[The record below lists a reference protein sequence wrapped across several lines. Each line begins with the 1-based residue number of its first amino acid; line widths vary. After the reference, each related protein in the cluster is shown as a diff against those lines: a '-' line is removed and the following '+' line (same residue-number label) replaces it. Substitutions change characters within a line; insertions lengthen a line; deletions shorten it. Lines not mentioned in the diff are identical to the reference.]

1 MCGICGVADLSR
13 GLPPEREADVRR
25 MCQRMVHRG
34 PDDEGRYT
42 DGHVALGM
50 RRLSIIDVAGGRQ
63 PVANEDGTVSLVLN
77 GEIYNYRDLRR
88 DLEAR
93 GHRFATQSDTE
104 AIVHAYEEY
113 GDDCIQRLNGMFAW
127 ALWDRTRRRL
137 VIARDRMG
145 IKPLFYTLQGT
156 SLVFASELRSLLACG
171 GLTREIDVQAL
182 NEYLSFEYVPAPRS
196 IVRGVRKLR
205 PGHVLVFDERGL
217 RETPYW
223 DVPFPAERPSA
234 EGHRSA
240 DEAARG
246 LLERIK
252 QAVRMELVSDVP
264 LGVFL
269 SGGIDSSAVT
279 AAASLVAPERIN
291 TFSIA
296 FDDPSYDESRYAR
309 LVARR
314 LGVQHH
320 EATFTLATMREI
332 VPRLGQLLDEPLG
345 DSSFLPTYFL
355 SRFAREHVTVALGG
369 DGGDELFAGYP
380 TMQAH
385 RLAGYYTRLPSVLR
399 SRAIPALV
407 DRLPTSTRYIS
418 MDYKLKRFVH
428 GVGYAPEVRH
438 HRWMGSFTPEEKQGL
453 LAPAVRAALGGADTY
468 DIVYEHLRR
477 CPTADPW
484 DQLSYLDMKL
494 YMEGDILQK
503 VDRASMACSLE
514 VRPPLLNP
522 LVVEYAAG
530 LPFEWKLRGFTTK
543 WLLKRSLE
551 GVLPREVLYKQ
562 KKGFNIPVARWLKDD
577 LRPLAEELLAGP
589 RLERQG
595 LFDRR
600 FVEGMLR
607 DHVRGKANYRKQL
620 WTLLAFQLWYAE
632 NVAKP

>member
-1 MCGICGVADLSR
+1 MCGICGVADLAR
-13 GLPPEREADVRR
+13 GLSPDGADVARR

-34 PDDEGRYT
+34 PDDEGTYT
-42 DGHVALGM
+42 DGNVALGM
-50 RRLSIIDVAGGRQ
+50 RRLSIIDVGGGKQ
-63 PVANEDGTVSLVLN
+63 PVHNEDETIWVILN

-88 DLEAR
+88 DLETR
-93 GHRFATQSDTE
+93 GHRFYTQSDTE

-113 GDDCIQRLNGMFAW
+113 GESCVQRLNGMFAW
-127 ALWDRTRRRL
+127 AVWDKRRRRL

-156 SLVFASELRSLLACG
+156 TLAFASELRALLTCPG
-171 GLTREIDVQAL
+171 ISRQIDASAL
-182 NEYLSFEYVPAPRS
+182 NEYLSFEHVPTPHC
-196 IVRGVRKLR
+196 IIKGVRKLR
-205 PGHVLVFDERGL
+205 PGHILSFDVHGL
-217 RETPYW
+217 REEPYW
-223 DVPFPAERPSA
+223 DVPFAAGRVASEMRA
-234 EGHRSA
+234 G
-240 DEAARG
+240 EAAQE

-279 AAASLVAPERIN
+279 AAASLVAPERLN

-309 LVARR
+309 LVAQR

-320 EATFTLATMREI
+320 EATFTLATMKEI

-355 SRFAREHVTVALGG
+355 SRFARQHVTVALGG

-385 RLAGYYTRLPSVLR
+385 RLAGYYAWLPPLLR
-399 SRAIPALV
+399 SKAIPALI

-418 MDYKLKRFVH
+418 TDYKLKRFVH
-428 GVGYAPEVRH
+428 GFGFPPEVRH

-453 LAPAVRAALGGADTY
+453 LAPEVRAALGDADTY
-468 DIVYEHLRR
+468 SIVSEHLRR
-477 CPTADPW
+477 CPSADPW
-484 DQLSYLDMKL
+484 ERLSYLDLKL

-522 LVVEYAAG
+522 VVVEYVAR
-530 LPFEWKLRGFTTK
+530 LPFQWKLRGFATK
-543 WLLKRSLE
+543 WILKRSLE
-551 GVLPREVLYKQ
+551 GVLPSEVLGKQ
-562 KKGFNIPVARWLKDD
+562 KKGFNIPIAQWIKED
-577 LRPLAEELLAGP
+577 LRPLVQELLARP
-589 RLERQG
+589 CLERQG
-595 LFDRR
+595 LFDFR
-600 FVEGMLR
+600 FVEQMLQS
-607 DHVRGKANYRKQL
+607 HIRGRANFRKQL

-632 NVAKP
+632 NIGKL